1 MIKVLSAS
9 LIAAAVLLSAC
20 SAKNEANEKNFASTI
35 SENLERDGLLCI
47 GPTLGGRPL
56 DFPSVYW
63 NSFFSEQSEAPT
75 STRLVALEKAGFI
88 ERSPGTGLMVVK
100 DGTVFRL
107 TEAGR
112 KIATDIPE
120 SEPFSRVDN
129 GKTAAFCYGKQ
140 VLDKVINWDTPD
152 QIAHETAVRYTYKVI
167 LLEPWASNQ
176 ALAAQFP
183 EIAESEKT
191 AGLQASAILDQ
202 TSDGWRYR
210 GQ

>member
-1 MIKVLSAS
+1 
-9 LIAAAVLLSAC
+9 
-20 SAKNEANEKNFASTI
+20 
-35 SENLERDGLLCI
+35 
-47 GPTLGGRPL
+47 
-56 DFPSVYW
+56 
-63 NSFFSEQSEAPT
+63 
-75 STRLVALEKAGFI
+75 
-88 ERSPGTGLMVVK
+88 MVVK

-167 LLEPWASNQ
+167 LLEPWASTQ
-176 ALAAQFP
+176 ALATQFP